1 MHIVIFTG
9 GEAPAPNLAKEYFDV
24 SQKHELVIVADS
36 GLDTLDLYN
45 TYYNEFFFKPNYI
58 LGDMDSIANK
68 NLLQKYSSASFEQFP
83 TDKDYTDTELALHTA
98 CTLKKADKDI
108 ITLVGGGGGRADHF
122 LAIYDTFS
130 SEEHADIWLCG
141 NQKICFLKK
150 GSAISITNVSL
161 KDTISLARTDDSRT
175 QGSVVSSG
183 LVWES
188 NVFRKKGMP
197 SLSNRIAPSYAQHR
211 KPIEMNISEGNF
223 LLILPITAKT
233 EITNLRK

>member
-9 GEAPAPNLAKEYFDV
+9 GEAPAPNLAKAYFDV
-24 SQKHELVIVADS
+24 SPKHELVIAADS

-45 TYYNEFFFKPNYI
+45 TYSNKILFKPDYM

-68 NLLQKYSSASFEQFP
+68 NLLEKYSSASFEKFP
-83 TDKDYTDTELALHTA
+83 VDKDYTDTELALHKA
-98 CTLKKADKDI
+98 CELKKADEDI
-108 ITLVGGGGGRADHF
+108 ITLIGGGGGRADHF

-130 SEEHADIWLCG
+130 SKEHADIWLCG

-150 GSAISITNVSL
+150 GDVVSITNVSL
-161 KDTISLARTDDSRT
+161 KDAISLARTDDSRT
-175 QGSVVSSG
+175 EGSVATSG

-197 SLSNRIAPSYAQHR
+197 SLSNRIAPSYAQHS
-211 KPIEMNISEGNF
+211 KPIEMNVSDGNF

-233 EITNLRK
+233 EITNQQK